1 MGLFVF
7 GALLMVIGIAWM
19 MAVKLG
25 LIQLRKNNR
34 AILMGLEESLKEA
47 EALRVE
53 GMGLGDKRALRYWIP
68 RVNRWRMDTYYKL
81 NELGSA
87 VAWEFDVPETFTV
100 QLTTDVVILDDMHER
115 VLRILTKRIEILE
128 RILDKWMNNNS

>member
-7 GALLMVIGIAWM
+7 GALLMVIAWM
-19 MAVKLG
+19 IAVKLG

-53 GMGLGDKRALRYWIP
+53 GMGLGDKRALGYWIP
-68 RVNRWRMDTYYKL
+68 RVDKWEIATCDKL
-81 NELGSA
+81 NALVPA
-87 VAWEFDVPETFTV
+87 VACEFDVPEGFTV
-100 QLTTDVVILDDMHER
+100 QLATGVVVLDGMHEL